1 MLLRTRLVL
10 IVLAAWLV
18 LTAAGS
24 AFPREALDPTRIPG
38 MPAQPPPLLTRLP
51 QAPDPE
57 ASRWPMQQVQ
67 TSAGW
72 QLINFPVGRLEAV
85 RGLDRMLLHRG
96 PGGLEPI
103 DPVNQPQQVDPG
115 QAYLAYCDR
124 PGLVE
129 FSGPPAEDLVHTT
142 RLYAGWNLV
151 ASPFQGSVQ
160 RQNITLTRP
169 GGTTARPAE
178 VASPETSPG
187 RAWVYS
193 TLYASRGSQ
202 WVAADLRSP
211 GEVFG
216 PSQIGAVFCWSEMDL
231 NWNQTPPPDGV
242 PTLQKVTPPRATPG
256 QVVALTG
263 QGMGAPGRGVLTL
276 AGLPVQPEDI
286 VEWSPTRVK
295 FRVPPGAS
303 SGALRVMV
311 DRYPGNN
318 LSLEVGSPPAQ
329 PAPPAPTTGSL
340 VGQVV
345 SSDGRLLANAQIHL
359 DDGQEALS
367 DLNGAFRIDHLPAG
381 PMKAY
386 ITLPGFKSASG
397 QVQISAGTTRT
408 LQVSL
413 SPTSGPEVGAR
424 SVEESGSFTVLAYPF
439 TVGQEQEDRYWVYR
453 IEAWE
458 YGNYNRRWEK
468 TWWTDV
474 GDASFELSCPG
485 ASLGRSYAVVVTWH
499 NRAGDERTYRW
510 TPEVHRDGEKFRYY
524 NPLGSQGLAPG
535 LNLAIREGLRGSA
548 PPRPRA
554 R

>member
-1 MLLRTRLVL
+1 MPLRTRLFL
-10 IVLAAWLV
+10 IILAGCLV

-24 AFPREALDPTRIPG
+24 AIPREALDPTRVPG
-38 MPAQPPPLLTRLP
+38 MPTEPPPLLTRSP

-57 ASRWPMQQVQ
+57 VSNWPTQQVQ

-72 QLINFPVGRLEAV
+72 QLINFPVGRLEAL
-85 RGLDRMLLHRG
+85 RGLDRMLLRRG
-96 PGGLEPI
+96 PGGLEAI
-103 DPVNQPQQVDPG
+103 DPVNRPQQVDPG

-129 FSGPPAEDLVHTT
+129 FSGPPAENLLHTS
-142 RLYAGWNLV
+142 RLYAGWNFL
-151 ASPFQGSVQ
+151 ASPFQVPVQ

-178 VASPETSPG
+178 VAGPETSPG
-187 RAWVYS
+187 RAWIFS
-193 TLYASRGSQ
+193 TLYGYRNSR

-216 PSQIGAVFCWSEMDL
+216 PSRMGAIFCWSEMDL
-231 NWNQTPPPDGV
+231 NWNQSPPSGGS
-242 PTLQKVTPPRATPG
+242 PTLQKTTPPRATPG
-256 QVVALTG
+256 QVVTLTG
-263 QGMGAPGRGVLTL
+263 CGLGSPGRGILSL
-276 AGLPVQPEDI
+276 SGLPIQPENI
-286 VEWSPTRVK
+286 LEWTPTRVK
-295 FRVPPGAS
+295 FRVPPGAF

-311 DRYPGNN
+311 DRYPGNSLN
-318 LSLEVGSPPAQ
+318 LEVGSPPAR
-329 PAPPAPTTGSL
+329 PAPSAPTTGSL

-359 DDGQEALS
+359 DDGHEALS
-367 DLNGAFRIDHLPAG
+367 DLNGTFRIDNLPAG
-381 PMKAY
+381 PVKAY

-397 QVQISAGTTRT
+397 QVQITAGATRT

-424 SVEESGSFTVLAYPF
+424 SVEKSGSFTVMAYPF
-439 TVGQEQEDRYWVYR
+439 TLGQEQKNRYWVYR

-458 YGNYNRRWEK
+458 YGNYKRRWDK
-468 TWWTDV
+468 TWWTDI
-474 GDASFELSCPG
+474 GDPKFELNCPV
-485 ASLGRSYAVVVTWH
+485 APLGRSYAVVVTWR
-499 NRAGDERTYRW
+499 NQAGDERTCRW
-510 TPEVHRDGEKFRYY
+510 TPKVHRDGEIFRYY

-535 LNLAIREGLRGSA
+535 PDLAAIARGSA
-548 PPRPRA
+548 PPRPHA